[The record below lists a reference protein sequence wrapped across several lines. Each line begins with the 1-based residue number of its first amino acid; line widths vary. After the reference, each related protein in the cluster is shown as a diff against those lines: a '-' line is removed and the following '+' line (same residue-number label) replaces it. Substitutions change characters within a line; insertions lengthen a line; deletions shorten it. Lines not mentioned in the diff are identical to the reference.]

1 MENIK
6 DVKDR
11 IKSVKEIRKITRAM
25 KMVATAKYKK
35 AYSRLSE
42 NQAYVKSIENLLWR
56 IQWEVVL
63 RYNKYFVAH
72 TDQEKRLLIVVTAD
86 KGLCGGFNA
95 NVIRAAMKQI
105 KDTDLFIIGKKGKAF
120 FHKLEGAKI
129 IGEKADIFGK
139 LNYKIC
145 ASLARHISRCFAVGS
160 YTKIDILYTHFESM
174 GKQSLKLEQM
184 FPLTRYFENRPD
196 NLSTRKLV
204 YEPSSTAV
212 FDNLI
217 NHYIEIQLLRILLES
232 ELSEQITRMN
242 AMDAATKNAS
252 ELIDNLIL
260 AYNRARQAIITKEII
275 EIVSGAEA
283 LNK

>member
-11 IKSVKEIRKITRAM
+11 IKTVREIRKITRAM

-35 AYSRLSE
+35 AHLRLIE
-42 NQAYVKSIENLLWR
+42 NLNYVKSIENLLWR

-63 RYNKYFVAH
+63 RYNSYFVSH
-72 TDQEKRLLIVVTAD
+72 CSDDRSLLIVVTSD

-95 NVIRAAMKQI
+95 NLIRMALKHI
-105 KDTDLFIIGKKGKAF
+105 RKSDLFIIGKKGKSF
-120 FHKLEGAKI
+120 FHRIEDANI
-129 IGEKADIFGK
+129 AGEVTDIFGK

-145 ASLARHISRCFAVGS
+145 ASLAR
-160 YTKIDILYTHFESM
+160 KIAGFFIGGTYAKINILYTHFESM
-174 GKQSLKLEQM
+174 GKQSLKIEQL
-184 FPLTRYFENRPD
+184 FPLTGYFTEKPEG
-196 NLSTRKLV
+196 LPAGKLV
-204 YEPSSTAV
+204 YEPSPEAV
-212 FDNLI
+212 FDNLVK
-217 NHYIEIQLLRILLES
+217 HYFEVQLLRILLES

-260 AYNRARQAIITKEII
+260 AYNRARQAIITREII